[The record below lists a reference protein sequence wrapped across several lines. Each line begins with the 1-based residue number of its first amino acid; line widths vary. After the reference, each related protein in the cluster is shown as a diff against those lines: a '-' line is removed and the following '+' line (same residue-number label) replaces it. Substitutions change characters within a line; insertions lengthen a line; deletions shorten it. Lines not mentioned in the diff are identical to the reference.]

1 MKVSL
6 SAILV
11 LVLVLVMQYNTV
23 LGEVFTALS
32 DMEGLVSTELE
43 LVRHLDSYIQEEET
57 RLRRLRGYYYNEE

>member
-11 LVLVLVMQYNTV
+11 LMQYNTV

>member
-32 DMEGLVSTELE
+32 DMEGLVSTDKTEATERVL
-43 LVRHLDSYIQEEET
+43 L
-57 RLRRLRGYYYNEE
+57 